1 LSIVINPT
9 INTTPDSGV
18 SGVGSYD
25 IAGTVYTGTYPSP
38 AFIEYS
44 NTCTGIYF
52 FIPAG
57 ISYAAGTTTNFI
69 SLISQTD
76 PTYYFSNLTDYGV
89 LSGGNGPATVYVQ
102 YNVAAYYDTQSNAT
116 SATLARYMTDG
127 TAVFQIS
134 NAGVWTQPQA
144 DAQTDTYQSDATNF
158 PATKSVL
165 ILNSGVPSF
174 RTISRTSMPANG
186 ISYYYISGLIN
197 IAR

>member
-1 LSIVINPT
+1 MAIVINPT

-52 FIPAG
+52 FVTWTT
-57 ISYAAGTTTNFI
+57 SFAAGTTTNFI
-69 SLISQTD
+69 NLISQIY
-76 PTYYFSNLTDYGV
+76 PSYYFSNPTDYGV

-102 YNVAAYYDTQSNAT
+102 YNVAAYYDTNSNVT
-116 SATLARYMTDG
+116 SVYLARYMTDG

-165 ILNSGVPSF
+165 ILNSGTPSF
-174 RTISRTSMPANG
+174 RLISRTSMPADG
-186 ISYYYISGLIN
+186 TSYWYISGLIN